1 MLIHGG
7 DITTYQEEYGKEPID
22 FSANISPLGLP
33 NEIKEEIISSIDDIK
48 NYPDPLCRNLVKA
61 ISKKENIDEKN
72 ILCTNG
78 ASEFIFNLI
87 YAIKPKNALVLAPT
101 FAEYEQALKTL
112 NCDIEYYILQEKY
125 SYAIQKNILN
135 KISSYLDIIFIC
147 NPNNPTGVVC
157 EPEILEKMITK
168 CQKTGTHI
176 VIDECFIDFLE
187 DEEKYSMIRLIQ
199 ENQNLIII
207 KAFTKMYALAGLR
220 LGYGITSNHEL
231 LELMKQRNQ
240 PWSVSSLAQKA
251 GVVACSLDEYVSNVK
266 EIVKEERRYLTKN
279 LIVLGY
285 TVYPTYANYILF
297 KSEIQDDKLDLKLKK
312 HGIMI
317 RNCSNY
323 IGLEQWYYRV
333 AIKNHDDNEK
343 LITTLKLIGSE

>member
-7 DITTYQEEYGKEPID
+7 DITTYQEEFGTEPID

-33 NEIKEEIISSIDDIK
+33 KEIKDELISSIDDIK
-48 NYPDPLCRNLVKA
+48 NYPDPLCRKLVRA
-61 ISKKENIDEKN
+61 IAQKENIDEKN

-78 ASEFIFNLI
+78 ASEFIYNLI
-87 YAIKPKNALVLAPT
+87 YSIKPKNALILAPT
-101 FAEYEQALKTL
+101 FAEYELALKTL
-112 NCDIEYYILQEKY
+112 NCDIEYYILEEKY
-125 SYAIQKNILN
+125 SYTIRKNIIN
-135 KISSYLDIIFIC
+135 KISSYLDIVFIC
-147 NPNNPTGVVC
+147 NPNNPTGIVC
-157 EPEILEKMITK
+157 EPEILEKMIAK
-168 CQKTGTHI
+168 CEKTGTFI

-187 DEEKYSMIRLIQ
+187 DEQNYSMIKLI
-199 ENQNLIII
+199 ENNKNLIII

-231 LELMKQRNQ
+231 LNFMRERNQ

-251 GVVACSLDEYVSNVK
+251 GVIATSLDDYVEDVK
-266 EIVKEERRYLTKN
+266 KIVKEERTYLTTS
-279 LIVLGY
+279 LMMLGY

-297 KSEIQDDKLDLKLKK
+297 KSEIQDDKLDEKLRK

-323 IGLEQWYYRV
+323 IGLEEWYYRI
-333 AIKNHDDNEK
+333 AIKNHTDNEK
-343 LITTLKLIGSE
+343 LIETLKLIESE